1 MCVPCAL
8 KLLCLVLWLHLYIY
22 SPPTMW
28 CTMITSENLIR
39 PHSFRTE
46 FSTICT
52 FNRKPEE
59 NSSQMWIMILGKSD
73 GIDKL
78 MKKWKYYYARAIR
91 LHPDH
96 MRATVHCVEWVFWI
110 HCRRI
115 CILFLLIEAINIKK
129 YTYKTMRT
137 RAINSMHSRT
147 ISGLF
152 RDWRW
157 GKFTDR
163 RHHIYFHIVLRFC
176 FVFVWIDVS
185 MKIISTRFILNFLLP
200 CIAYTLAKWE
210 IMISFPNKESSIPTG
225 NNL

>member
-1 MCVPCAL
+1 MFFLSVVVVIATVWDICVYIHLHSRMKNAWMCVPCAL
-8 KLLCLVLWLHLYIY
+8 KLLCLVLWLHFYIY

-115 CILFLLIEAINIKK
+115 CILFLLIDAINIKK
-129 YTYKTMRT
+129 
-137 RAINSMHSRT
+137 
-147 ISGLF
+147 
-152 RDWRW
+152 
-157 GKFTDR
+157 
-163 RHHIYFHIVLRFC
+163 IYI
-176 FVFVWIDVS
+176 
-185 MKIISTRFILNFLLP
+185 
-200 CIAYTLAKWE
+200 
-210 IMISFPNKESSIPTG
+210 
-225 NNL
+225 